1 MKRLLSYLRKRL
13 AISIAV
19 RLNSVLWIAE
29 AILLALGVI
38 KEVKTQGIELF
49 VGIVEPYKYVTSYL
63 QWLHWVQRKELN
75 DIWPDIVRYT
85 GLGMS
90 VLIRAP

>member
-1 MKRLLSYLRKRL
+1 MIKILNYLRKRL

-19 RLNSVLWIAE
+19 RLNSFLWVAE
-29 AILLALGVI
+29 AVLLALGVI
-38 KEVKTQGIELF
+38 KEVKVQGIELY
-49 VGIVEPYKYVTSYL
+49 VGIAEPYKYVTTYL
-63 QWLHWVQRKELN
+63 QWLHWIQRKELN

-90 VLIRAP
+90 VSIRAP